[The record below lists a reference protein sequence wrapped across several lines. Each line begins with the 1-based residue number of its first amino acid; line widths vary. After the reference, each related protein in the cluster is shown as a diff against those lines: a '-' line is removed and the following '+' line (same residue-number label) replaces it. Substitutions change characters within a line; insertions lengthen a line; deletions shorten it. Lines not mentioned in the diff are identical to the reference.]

1 MDYKQHKGNL
11 RGKIKDK
18 VERKLYNKQIR
29 AQMTP
34 TKQFLNFENEAEE
47 CPICH
52 AKPVY
57 GYVCGNCQEE
67 GFYDARQSINE

>member
-29 AQMTP
+29 AVGKNIDTSDGQLTMP
-34 TKQFLNFENEAEE
+34 DVSNCLN
-47 CPICH
+47 H
-52 AKPVY
+52 AL
-57 GYVCGNCQEE
+57 C
-67 GFYDARQSINE
+67 